1 MKGKIIGLLI
11 LIIIAVGLFVPISS
25 TNIANSN
32 SNGNNNNLENPVA
45 ITYGETTFNNNNYKT
60 VVDDYFKSSG
70 GRNIENANQTVIT
83 AYDVNKIS
91 QDISQRTYNENQI
104 LSCAMVDLSNNN
116 DLTVDVDESTI
127 TTVTAEMYKSAL
139 SSSGITKGHVVVTS
153 PTTATGESAL
163 AGVMKS
169 YETATGTEI
178 PEELKNAAN
187 KEIYTESEILQDTN
201 ASKEDVEKLI
211 NETKEEVAKQNTTDQ
226 QTIITI
232 INNIASNNNINLT
245 ENNVN
250 SLADSLEETQ
260 SVQDQAAQYQSQ
272 ISDYVNSPEAQ
283 SIFDQIMSFIQSFI
297 NGNSININNNVNTDN
312 N

>member
-1 MKGKIIGLLI
+1 MKGTIIGLII
-11 LIIIAVGLFVPISS
+11 LIIIGIGLFVPISS
-25 TNIANSN
+25 TNIASNNSN
-32 SNGNNNNLENPVA
+32 DNNNNLENPIA

-60 VVDDYFKSSG
+60 VVDDYFKHN
-70 GRNIENANQTVIT
+70 GRINLENANQTVIT

-91 QDISQRTYNENQI
+91 RDISQRTYNENQI

-116 DLTVDVDESTI
+116 DITVDVDQSTI
-127 TTVTAEMYKSAL
+127 TTVTAQMYKSAL

-169 YETATGTEI
+169 YETATGTPI

-187 KEIYTESEILQDTN
+187 KEIYTQSEILEDTN

-211 NETKEEVAKQNTTDQ
+211 NQTKEEVAKKNTTDQ

-245 ENNVN
+245 QNNVN
-250 SLADSLEETQ
+250 NLADSIGQTQ
-260 SVQDQAAQYQSQ
+260 SVQDQAASYQNQ
-272 ISDYVNSPEAQ
+272 ISQYVNSPKAQ
-283 SIFDQIMSFIQSFI
+283 SIFDQIMSYIQSFI
-297 NGNSININNNVNTDN
+297 NGNSININNNVNTTKN
-312 N
+312 

>member
-1 MKGKIIGLLI
+1 MKGTIIGLII
-11 LIIIAVGLFVPISS
+11 LIIIGIGLFVPISS

-32 SNGNNNNLENPVA
+32 SNDNNNNLENPIA

-60 VVDDYFKSSG
+60 VVDDYFKHN
-70 GRNIENANQTVIT
+70 GRINLENANQTVIT

-91 QDISQRTYNENQI
+91 RDISQRTYNENQI
-104 LSCAMVDLSNNN
+104 LSCAMVDLSSNN
-116 DLTVDVDESTI
+116 DITVDVDQSTI
-127 TTVTAEMYKSAL
+127 TTVTAQMYKSAL

-169 YETATGTEI
+169 YETATGTPI

-187 KEIYTESEILQDTN
+187 KEIYTQSEILEDTN

-211 NETKEEVAKQNTTDQ
+211 NQTKEEVAKKNTTDQ

-245 ENNVN
+245 QNNVN
-250 SLADSLEETQ
+250 NLADSIGQTQ
-260 SVQDQAAQYQSQ
+260 SVQDQAASYQNQ
-272 ISDYVNSPEAQ
+272 ISQYVNSPKAQ
-283 SIFDQIMSFIQSFI
+283 SIFDQIMSYIQSFI
-297 NGNSININNNVNTDN
+297 NGNSININNNVNTTKN
-312 N
+312 